1 MAAKRGRPRSDTA
14 RCAILDAT
22 AELLA
27 EGGMAAVTMEA
38 VAARAGVSKGT
49 VYKWWPT
56 RGAVA
61 LDAFME
67 SVQDV
72 LAFPDSGDVE
82 TDMVSQVQVLLGL
95 FRDTHAGPFL
105 TALIGQAQTDPE
117 MGEALRDRWLNPR
130 RRIAGDV
137 LRRAID
143 RGELRPD
150 VDVETLID
158 QIYAPLYH
166 RMTIRHLPLTDDLP
180 RSLVRTVLDGVRVRP
195 DKGAP
200 DRSAEVLPTQSG

>member
-1 MAAKRGRPRSDTA
+1 MTEVAKRGRPRSEAA
-14 RCAILDAT
+14 RSAVLDAT
-22 AELLA
+22 VELLT

-61 LDAFME
+61 LDAFMR
-67 SVQDV
+67 SVTEA

-82 TDMVSQVQVLLGL
+82 TDMVSQVEVLLGL
-95 FRDTHAGPFL
+95 FRDTFAGPFL

-117 MGEALRDRWLNPR
+117 LGVAFLERWLNPR
-130 RRIAGDV
+130 RAIAADV
-137 LRRAID
+137 LRRAVA
-143 RGELRPD
+143 RGEIRAD
-150 VDVETLID
+150 VDVDTLVD

-166 RMTIRHLPLTDDLP
+166 RMLLRHLPLTDDLP
-180 RSLVRTVLDGVRVRP
+180 RVLVRTVLQGVR
-195 DKGAP
+195 
-200 DRSAEVLPTQSG
+200 TT